1 MDKFTLISSFVG
13 LFILYLVVELIR
25 TVASNLMFNRKLK
38 RESRLE
44 REEELKHLVKIRKL

>member
-13 LFILYLVVELIR
+13 LFILYLVVELVR

-44 REEELKHLVKIRKL
+44 REEELKHLNKIGKL